1 MKIMIIVGARPNFMK
16 AAPIISAIRAH
27 NAGLAAGHAKTDRVD
42 TVLVHTGQ
50 HYDEAMSGAFF
61 TDLSLPK
68 PDIYLGVGSGSHAA
82 QTAEIMRQFE
92 GVVLAEKPD
101 AVIVVGDVNSTV
113 ACALVASKIAFHVNG
128 ERPLIAHVEAGL
140 RSFDRVMPEEIN
152 RVITDHLSDLLFIT
166 EESGIRNL
174 QNEGIPLDSIHFV
187 GNTMIDSLL
196 ASKEKAEQSS
206 ILNDLGLRDNDT
218 QANTT
223 GVRRYAL
230 LTLHRPSNVDDRETL
245 LTILQG
251 LQELSSSCPIL
262 FPIHPRTRKRI
273 AEFGLEHLLNAG
285 NGTNRRVGS
294 RDIHILE
301 PLGYLDFLC
310 LMRHAAL
317 VVTDSGGIQEE
328 TTCLGVPCAT
338 VRNNT
343 ERPVTVTCG
352 TNIIA
357 GTTKEGIEQ
366 AVRHQLKGCPQA
378 GIPQFWDGKAA
389 GRIVDVLVYTIAAR
403 SSATHD
409 SSATSSSTASS
420 SGDRAES
427 VERQLAL
434 AISASQRGAN

>member
-16 AAPIISAIRAH
+16 AAPILSAIRAH
-27 NAGLAAGHAKTDRVD
+27 NEALATGHAQSDRVN

-50 HYDEAMSGAFF
+50 HYDDAMSGAFF

-92 GVVLAEKPD
+92 GVVLAEKPN
-101 AVIVVGDVNSTV
+101 AVVVVGDVNSTV
-113 ACALVASKIAFHVNG
+113 GCALVASKIAFHVNG

-140 RSFDRVMPEEIN
+140 RSFDRATPEEIN
-152 RVITDHLSDLLFIT
+152 RVITDHLSDLLFVT
-166 EESGIRNL
+166 EESGIGNL
-174 QNEGIPLDSIHFV
+174 EKEGIPLDSIHFV

-196 ASKEKAEQSS
+196 ASKERAEQSR
-206 ILNDLGLRDNDT
+206 ILNDLDLRDNHI
-218 QANTT
+218 QETT

-245 LTILQG
+245 LTILEG

-285 NGTNRRVGS
+285 NGTIRRVGLQG
-294 RDIHILE
+294 IHILD
-301 PLGYLDFLC
+301 PQGYLDFLC

-328 TTCLGVPCAT
+328 TTCLKVPCVT

-352 TNIIA
+352 TNVIA
-357 GTTKEGIEQ
+357 GTTKEGIQ
-366 AVRHQLKGCPQA
+366 KAVRHQLKGCPQA
-378 GIPQFWDGKAA
+378 GIPQYWDGKAA
-389 GRIVDVLVYTIAAR
+389 GRIVDVLVSTIAAR
-403 SSATHD
+403 SSAAQAASAA
-409 SSATSSSTASS
+409 SSASDCVDA
-420 SGDRAES
+420 